1 MQIPSLRGSSL
12 SLWGP
17 LANGAA
23 LEEAI
28 MLIGS
33 GLGSIKQRVHEPIIQ
48 ILEMLYS
55 FVKRKRKIRSD
66 HNFAHFMT
74 AGTKIDTGLE
84 SRLTS
89 WGQFQYKDHPQI

>member
-33 GLGSIKQRVHEPIIQ
+33 GLGPIKQRVHELINQ
-48 ILEMLYS
+48 ILEMLVWMS
-55 FVKRKRKIRSD
+55 RKKE
-66 HNFAHFMT
+66 
-74 AGTKIDTGLE
+74 K
-84 SRLTS
+84 
-89 WGQFQYKDHPQI
+89 